1 MSGSYRGYAAM
12 TATVLIWGSAYPLIY
27 VAERFISP
35 AALTALRAAVG
46 GAFLAAVYRRLQV
59 GWRELIGG
67 VINIAGMVSLLNLAV
82 TMVPNPSIAAVLIY
96 TQPLFTALMTP
107 FALNRRVTGLQY
119 AGVALGVAGVVVM
132 VLEGLK
138 LSYLTGI
145 AIGLAGGLVWA
156 TGTVYYERYLARGD
170 VPGETT
176 FMTLSATPF
185 VLALWPLGM
194 RFIVTPFSVAI
205 GLYMAVVVQG
215 LGWLLWFIAVTELG
229 GVRAG
234 ALSMLTP
241 VAAVAFTLLLLHR
254 PLTASQSLGAALAIL
269 GSGLV
274 QVGGVI

>member
-1 MSGSYRGYAAM
+1 M

-35 AALTALRAAVG
+35 AALTALRAAIG
-46 GAFLAAVYRRLQV
+46 GAFLAAVYRRLQA

-82 TMVPNPSIAAVLIY
+82 IMVPNPSIAAVLIY

-107 FALNRRVTGLQY
+107 FALGRRVTVLQY
-119 AGVALGVAGVVVM
+119 AGVAVGVAGVVVM
-132 VLEGLK
+132 ALEGVK
-138 LSYLTGI
+138 LPYLIGM

-156 TGTVYYERYLARGD
+156 VGTVYYEKYLARGD

-254 PLTASQSLGAALAIL
+254 PLTASQSLGATLTIL

>member
-1 MSGSYRGYAAM
+1 
-12 TATVLIWGSAYPLIY
+12 
-27 VAERFISP
+27 
-35 AALTALRAAVG
+35 
-46 GAFLAAVYRRLQV
+46 
-59 GWRELIGG
+59 
-67 VINIAGMVSLLNLAV
+67 MVSLLNLAV
-82 TMVPNPSIAAVLIY
+82 IMVPNPSIAAVLIY

-107 FALNRRVTGLQY
+107 FALGRRVTVLQY
-119 AGVALGVAGVVVM
+119 AGVAVGVAGVVVM
-132 VLEGLK
+132 ALGGVK
-138 LSYLTGI
+138 LPYLIGM

-156 TGTVYYERYLARGD
+156 VGTVYYEKYLARGD

-254 PLTASQSLGAALAIL
+254 SLTASQSLGATLTIL

>member
-1 MSGSYRGYAAM
+1 MSGSYRGYAAV

-27 VAERFISP
+27 IAERFISP
-35 AALTALRAAVG
+35 VALTALRAAIG
-46 GAFLAAVYRRLQV
+46 GAFLAAVYRRLQA

-82 TMVPNPSIAAVLIY
+82 IMVPNPSIAAVLIY

-107 FALNRRVTGLQY
+107 FALGRRVTVLQY
-119 AGVALGVAGVVVM
+119 AGVAVGVAGVVVM
-132 VLEGLK
+132 ALGGVK
-138 LSYLTGI
+138 LPYLIGM

-156 TGTVYYERYLARGD
+156 VGTVYYEKYLARGD

-254 PLTASQSLGAALAIL
+254 SLTASQSLGAALAIL